1 MQQSNLPPQR
11 YPSGRAK
18 RRWAYVSGSHL
29 RDTVRGQAFKR
40 VRRGLRRVAD
50 RGVYEVGATRSS
62 RRWGPSSEPSAWL
75 RPRGRSG
82 LTSSPTYPPRSQARS
97 RRLPSFARALPSA
110 RRRSLKTATSRRRLI
125 GAAVLAG
132 GCGLTAANSAVQQE
146 AQAACLSA
154 SANITDL
161 AAKKAADQACRA
173 VGSGNA
179 GQLAHAAIQAA
190 RRAESRAWLLGTPRA
205 PVSSVGSTL
214 PLPSQRACR
223 NATVARGL
231 AGPACR
237 A

>member
-1 MQQSNLPPQR
+1 M
-11 YPSGRAK
+11 
-18 RRWAYVSGSHL
+18 
-29 RDTVRGQAFKR
+29 
-40 VRRGLRRVAD
+40 
-50 RGVYEVGATRSS
+50 
-62 RRWGPSSEPSAWL
+62 
-75 RPRGRSG
+75 
-82 LTSSPTYPPRSQARS
+82 TSSPTFPPRSQARS

-110 RRRSLKTATSRRRLI
+110 RRRSRKTATSRRRLI

-190 RRAESRAWLLGTPRA
+190 RQRASWPPNRALTPQRKRRRSRLPIGRGIDLRRA
-205 PVSSVGSTL
+205 GLRKQLRAT
-214 PLPSQRACR
+214 SQRGRTALQSRSPVQSTRVVRQGRQYRHDQCQFER
-223 NATVARGL
+223 PEELNATRIGCDRA
-231 AGPACR
+231 AGKQGSHLI
-237 A
+237 